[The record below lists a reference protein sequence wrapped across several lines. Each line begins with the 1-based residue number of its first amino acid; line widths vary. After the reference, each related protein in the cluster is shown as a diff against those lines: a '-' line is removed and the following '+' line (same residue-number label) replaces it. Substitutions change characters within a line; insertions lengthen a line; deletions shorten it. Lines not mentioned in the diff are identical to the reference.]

1 MLEQFRRPLWLS
13 EAQFLRMAG
22 KRYLVL
28 VTVDRFQEVPR
39 FRFTRRDFHTLDD
52 WILVGDVER
61 ARKEGPVQELK

>member
-1 MLEQFRRPLWLS
+1 
-13 EAQFLRMAG
+13 MAG

-28 VTVDRFQEVPR
+28 VTVDRFQEVPN

-61 ARKEGPVQELK
+61 ARKDGPGRDLK